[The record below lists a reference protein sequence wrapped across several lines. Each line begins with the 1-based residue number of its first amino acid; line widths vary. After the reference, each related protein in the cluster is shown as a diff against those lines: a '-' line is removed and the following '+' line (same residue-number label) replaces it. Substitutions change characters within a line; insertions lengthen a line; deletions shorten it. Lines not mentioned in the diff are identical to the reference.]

1 MTIEVTTLQAGAVWG
16 GYQVAIDISPEK
28 ADELRKALKIV
39 QDYEKIALEAF
50 KDKFKYNPTKTSDWC
65 EIGYSVKNDKVLV
78 IINDGMCG

>member
-1 MTIEVTTLQAGAVWG
+1 MKTDVSTLQQGVIWG
-16 GYQVAIDISPEK
+16 EYQVAIDISLEK

-50 KDKFKYNPTKTSDWC
+50 KSKFKYNPTKTSDWC

-78 IINDGMCG
+78 IIRDGMAG